1 MLKQR
6 TLKTVVRA
14 TGVRLHTGQ
23 KVELVL
29 RPAQA
34 HTGVVFCRTDLPGAP
49 CVRAHALNVN
59 DTRLSTTIEANGA
72 RVATIEHLM
81 SAFAG
86 LGIDNACVE
95 VSAAEVPIMDGSAG
109 TFVFLLQSAGIVE
122 QPAAKKYIRIKKPVK
137 VEQDD
142 KWTRIEPFNGYK
154 ITFTISFDH
163 PVIGNTNPSAIVD
176 FAETSYIR
184 EVARART
191 FGFTSEVETMRSQGL
206 GMGGSLDNAIVIDE
220 FRVLNQDGLRYED
233 EFVKHKILDA
243 VGDMYLLGHPLI
255 GAIVAY
261 KSGHA
266 LNNQLLR
273 ALLEDQSAWEYVT
286 FDKFEGLPAAF
297 AQPRIQTA

>member
-1 MLKQR
+1 MPSTFGTGKIPMLGQR
-6 TLKTVVRA
+6 TLRNSIRA
-14 TGVRLHTGQ
+14 TGVGLHTGK
-23 KVELVL
+23 KVMMTLK
-29 RPAQA
+29 PAPPD
-34 HTGVVFCRTDLPGAP
+34 TGICFRRVDLPQPVDIPA
-49 CVRAHALNVN
+49 RAQNVG
-59 DTRLSTTIEANGA
+59 DTTLGTTLVHGDARIST
-72 RVATIEHLM
+72 VEHLL

-95 VSAAEVPIMDGSAG
+95 VTAAEVPIMDGSAG
-109 TFVFLLQSAGIVE
+109 PFVFLLQSAGIVE

-243 VGDMYLLGHPLI
+243 VGDMYLLG
-255 GAIVAY
+255 
-261 KSGHA
+261 
-266 LNNQLLR
+266 
-273 ALLEDQSAWEYVT
+273 
-286 FDKFEGLPAAF
+286 
-297 AQPRIQTA
+297 